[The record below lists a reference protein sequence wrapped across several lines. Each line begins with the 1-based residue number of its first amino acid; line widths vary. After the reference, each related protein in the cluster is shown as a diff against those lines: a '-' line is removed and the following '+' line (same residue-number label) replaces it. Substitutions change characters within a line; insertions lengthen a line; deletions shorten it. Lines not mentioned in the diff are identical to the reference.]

1 MRIKIMSAFTAEIF
15 FWVVC
20 GLGGQSLFIQ
30 TLVGQSLPVQSLSH
44 QSAPTWSLPQGL
56 RVKDDGPR
64 TYRFTVVYNTTSAK
78 GEMLL
83 RQRLTGEYTR
93 GLPGGDVVWKNVA
106 QADAAGAT
114 APFAAPQKRDFMEGF
129 RYHNDLGD
137 TLKPGFFK
145 AFPPTAVFE
154 RNLVWDTG
162 MIEHFGQDYFDHL
175 KLNEPYHSV
184 SNEDVTM
191 PEVGTFHNREVVL
204 EWIGRSQRNGQDCA
218 LIRYEA
224 FLNPLEIDNGGMTL
238 KARSN
243 YWGQIWVSLA
253 TKQIEYGTL
262 NETVVGELKL
272 AGQDATQIINVIRNG
287 TLEPLNAK

>member
-1 MRIKIMSAFTAEIF
+1 MRIKTNSAFMTGLV
-15 FWVVC
+15 FWAVF
-20 GLGGQSLFIQ
+20 GLFAQSLLGQSRPA
-30 TLVGQSLPVQSLSH
+30 QSLPKGTS
-44 QSAPTWSLPQGL
+44 
-56 RVKDDGPR
+56 VKDSGPR
-64 TYRFTVVYNTTSAK
+64 TYRFTVDYTTASSK
-78 GEMLL
+78 GEILR
-83 RQRLTGEYTR
+83 RQRLTGDYTR
-93 GLPGGDVVWKNVA
+93 GLAGGDVVWKNVT
-106 QADAAGAT
+106 QADADRVT
-114 APFAAPQKRDFMEGF
+114 APFATAQRRDFMEGF

-162 MIEHFGQDYFDHL
+162 MIEHFGQDYFEHL
-175 KLNEPYHSV
+175 QLNEPYHNISK
-184 SNEDVTM
+184 EDVNM
-191 PEVGTFHNREVVL
+191 PEVGTFQNREVVL

-272 AGQDATQIINVIRNG
+272 AGQDTTQIINVIRSG
-287 TLEPLNAK
+287 TFEPVSAK